1 MGNRSRLQPRAR
13 RGGGLGTHNLVVSK
27 ADGPVRSS
35 VVGHRVLP
43 FDPWGG
49 LVQARATLLTSWSV
63 SAC

>member
-1 MGNRSRLQPRAR
+1 MGNRSRLRPRAR
-13 RGGGLGTHNLVVSK
+13 RGGGLRTHNLVSN

-35 VVGHRVLP
+35 VVGTVSCPLT
-43 FDPWGG
+43 PWGA